1 MTEKNT
7 VKKVSKNNFSNDWL
21 EEPNSKE
28 WLVKASSNNE
38 ARCKICHKTFKLSN
52 MGRQALV
59 GHSNSKKH
67 KDMFDCRQSF
77 FKSRETAVQNTQQE
91 KTLSNDNVQMFDLTM
106 HDLARRKAEI
116 VWSLKSVC

>member
-28 WLVKASSNNE
+28 WLGKARSNNE

-59 GHSNSKKH
+59 GHANSKKH
-67 KDMFDCRQSF
+67 KDMFDCRQSS
-77 FKSRETAVQNTQQE
+77 FKSRETTVQNTQQE
-91 KTLSNDNVQMFDLTM
+91 KTPSNDNVQMVDLN
-106 HDLARRKAEI
+106 A
-116 VWSLKSVC
+116 